1 MSEPEYEMVEESE
14 MESEELFESLF
25 GLCYAD
31 TNPYDH
37 NRVELICLGHP
48 LKEEEEGGRFFRAGY
63 TGLGMAVKNLKQY
76 SVIESGNI
84 HVGGTDIVVDNG
96 YVGHDT
102 LDLSFLFAILFPV
115 ILIRMMGK
123 RF

>member
-1 MSEPEYEMVEESE
+1 MPEPEYEMVEESE
-14 MESEELFESLF
+14 MESEEIFESLF
-25 GLCYAD
+25 GRCHVD

-37 NRVELICLGHP
+37 NRVELFCLGHS
-48 LKEEEEGGRFFRAGY
+48 LKEEEEGGRVFRAGY

-96 YVGHDT
+96 SVGHDT

-115 ILIRMMGK
+115 ILIRIMGK